1 MPSMLRDTGRRV
13 KRVLR
18 FLRGQDLLQGAQV
31 RRRTERH
38 GSDYGGW
45 AVVPEKLSEKSVVYA
60 FGVGTD
66 VSFDLSLIRR
76 YGLTVHAF
84 DPTPRSVAWIEG
96 QELPER
102 FVFHGLG
109 VAGYDGAAT
118 FHAPAHPDYVS
129 YTALSRSGAD
139 VAAVEAPVRRLGTLM
154 GELGHTHIDLLKMDI
169 EGSEY
174 EVIED
179 LLRERLDVRQLLVEF
194 HHRFEAVDVRQ
205 TKEAIAA
212 LGQSGYRIFHVSP
225 SGEEYAFIRT

>member
-1 MPSMLRDTGRRV
+1 MASTLRDAGRRV

-18 FLRGQDLLQGAQV
+18 ALRGQDLLQGAQIKRPV
-31 RRRTERH
+31 EHH

-45 AVVPEKLSEKSVVYA
+45 AVVPEKLDEKSVVYA

-84 DPTPRSVAWIEG
+84 DPTPRSLAWIRK

-102 FVFHGLG
+102 FVFQGLG
-109 VAGYDGAAT
+109 VAAYDGTAT
-118 FHAPAHPDYVS
+118 FHAPAHPDHVS
-129 YTALSRSGAD
+129 YTALDRSRAD
-139 VAAVEAPVRRLGTLM
+139 VSTVEAPVRRLGTIM
-154 GELGHTHIDLLKMDI
+154 GQLGHTHIDLLKMDI

-179 LLRERLDVRQLLVEF
+179 LLQERLDVRQLLVEF

-205 TKEAIAA
+205 TKDAIAT
-212 LGQSGYRIFHVSP
+212 LGRGGYQIFHVAP
-225 SGEEYAFIRT
+225 SGEEYAFIRV